1 MLAIAIEASIL
12 INYNESF
19 CVADLLDT
27 FRYTLKQFISLRGG
41 YTPYNGKK
49 IQIGPRASIFGYV
62 IDLSKCYN
70 F

>member
-1 MLAIAIEASIL
+1 MFLNDNCSHGQ
-12 INYNESF
+12 SPMH
-19 CVADLLDT
+19 DP
-27 FRYTLKQFISLRGG
+27 LRGG